1 MSNNKDNI
9 NHHIMLNRGTWWCNV
24 TVRTDSVTSE
34 RIRFSLKTKDVD
46 KARTRRDR
54 VFKGI
59 MEHYTIASIKA

>member
-24 TVRTDSVTSE
+24 TVRTEVTSE

-46 KARTRRDR
+46 KARKRRDR

>member
-1 MSNNKDNI
+1 
-9 NHHIMLNRGTWWCNV
+9 MLNRGTWWCNV
-24 TVRTDSVTSE
+24 TVRTEVTSE